1 MSRRVLLLLPVVVW
15 TAVEATT
22 YSIGT
27 SYAGTDCSGTPYS
40 VSAYAMEEGD
50 ECVEE
55 VCADYN
61 ADPSEVTAEMV
72 SYECSTSDYIS
83 AMREKF
89 GASPYIIQVVY
100 KDNGCVTLD
109 EAFGYPAIGNC
120 EGSFYNNESTYVI
133 GKLDDNGSASLR
145 FFDTAECLTDSQLA
159 SFSMTRKTLDSHSC
173 DSDNYKWYTS
183 KDGESSALSTGAI
196 IGIKIMTGTARVEF
210 SEMSLQSIVELGYAC
225 VAVEPSARPS
235 AAEALYRLQLT
246 LSQEL

>member
-159 SFSMTRKTLDSHSC
+159 SFSMTRKTLGSHSC

-183 KDGESSALSTGAI
+183 KDGEGNALSTGAI
-196 IGIKIMTGTARVEF
+196 IGIVCG
-210 SEMSLQSIVELGYAC
+210 C
-225 VAVEPSARPS
+225 VAVVLVVIVLILLYLRRYKKNLHKTWTVFTDPKTSLLQ
-235 AAEALYRLQLT
+235 EAIK
-246 LSQEL
+246 